1 MTPEKRFENKVKQF
15 LKEQGCW
22 FIKYWGGG
30 RYTKSGIPDLLCCVN
45 GHFVAVELKSENGEA
60 KALQLWTLDKI
71 DQAGGYAILLFPDK
85 FDEFCKLI
93 IDLNTERKV

>member
-1 MTPEKRFENKVKQF
+1 
-15 LKEQGCW
+15 
-22 FIKYWGGG
+22 
-30 RYTKSGIPDLLCCVN
+30 
-45 GHFVAVELKSENGEA
+45 
-60 KALQLWTLDKI
+60 LWTLDKI